1 MNKMKAFVAAVLV
14 CTMFSSCGEKDTE
27 SQSTSETSVVSTETT
42 TVESEESVP
51 EITEQITEVTS
62 ELSKGTEIWHY
73 DLKSYIPSD
82 FEEKFTR
89 EGHLFE
95 AHLDNGDDVYFV
107 YCGFAYYTDDHD
119 SDFTPLDV
127 VDILKSYVSRNVGLE
142 FPTTEDNLSFTVDTE
157 TEETILD
164 CSFLYH
170 TGVMHTKY
178 VDEKNDLAFAAYY
191 GIIPIKS
198 SNIEK
203 APVMWI
209 AYSDTENEETIS
221 YMQEVVKGMA
231 ENARFEEK

>member
-1 MNKMKAFVAAVLV
+1 MNKMKAFVVAVLV

-27 SQSTSETSVVSTETT
+27 SESTSSESVVSTETD
-42 TVESEESVP
+42 TVESEESVS

-62 ELSKGTEIWHY
+62 ELSKDTELLGYGI
-73 DLKSYIPSD
+73 KSYIPSD

-89 EGHLFE
+89 DGYLFE
-95 AHLDNGDDVYFV
+95 SHLDNGDDVYFV
-107 YCGFAYYTDDHD
+107 YCGYAFYTDDYPD
-119 SDFTPLDV
+119 DFTTSDIS
-127 VDILKSYVSRNVGLE
+127 DILKGDVSNNVGLE

-157 TEETILD
+157 IEETILD

-178 VDEKNDLAFAAYY
+178 VDDENDLAFAAYY
-191 GIIPIKS
+191 GIVPIKNY
-198 SNIEK
+198 NIEK

-231 ENARFEEK
+231 ENAQFEES